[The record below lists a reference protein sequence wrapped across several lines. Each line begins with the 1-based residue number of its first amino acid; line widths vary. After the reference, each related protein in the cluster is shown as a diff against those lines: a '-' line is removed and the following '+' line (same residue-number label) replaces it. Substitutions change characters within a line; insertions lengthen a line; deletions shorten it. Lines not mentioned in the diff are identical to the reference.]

1 VVVLKSALKIYFSA
15 GRRQPQAGLMKIII
29 NSLLILMLFSMAA
42 ISVWAGPYPPAA
54 DQAGST
60 AVFMDDT
67 AFIAWATGWE
77 NYIPGDAMSSTW
89 QKPKNAL
96 GPAQGTSF
104 DIVSL
109 GRGGEISLTFDQ
121 PIKNGPDWDFAVFEN
136 SFSDAFLELAY
147 VEVSSDG
154 KTFVRFDNDSLT
166 PNPVGSFGSSDPT
179 DIDGFAGKYR
189 QAYGTPFDLGNLA
202 TRDEVLSGIVQ
213 LHRITHVKIV
223 DIIGDGT
230 YFDTGG
236 DVIYDPYP
244 TSQSA
249 GFDLDAVGIRYES
262 GVNGPPDQPLPVSPQ
277 DGAVNVPIDPVL
289 TSGPFT
295 DPNTPTG
302 DFHSKTRWQIAWD
315 AAFTDM
321 VLDLAS
327 PVSLTTLVLTGSL
340 LQAGTTYFW
349 RIQYFDSED
358 AASEWSD
365 SFSFTTTTV
374 SNDNSGNGIPDD
386 QELDPSSMVDLNDD
400 GIPDVDQISGQYK
413 VLNTVPG
420 GGRMGVAVSGPNVVI
435 EYLEAVDPDRFP
447 ETSGAPAPR
456 ETLLGLISFRIQVQ
470 HVGDTETMTIY
481 FSEPVPEDYQWYKYD
496 SVKGWYVFP
505 DAEFSSDR
513 RSLTLFLTDGAMG
526 DADGLVNGILIDP
539 GGAATNSSGS
549 DSMVIPKSGSSGIN
563 GGSSICFISAAADGR
578 LTEISAGSIIT
589 DSSRTFL
596 GSPVI
601 AQNTPVLKRMFY
613 NSCGMLLIL
622 IAVAVRGVSVGSTN
636 F

>member
-1 VVVLKSALKIYFSA
+1 
-15 GRRQPQAGLMKIII
+15 
-29 NSLLILMLFSMAA
+29 
-42 ISVWAGPYPPAA
+42 
-54 DQAGST
+54 
-60 AVFMDDT
+60 
-67 AFIAWATGWE
+67 
-77 NYIPGDAMSSTW
+77 
-89 QKPKNAL
+89 
-96 GPAQGTSF
+96 
-104 DIVSL
+104 
-109 GRGGEISLTFDQ
+109 
-121 PIKNGPDWDFAVFEN
+121 
-136 SFSDAFLELAY
+136 
-147 VEVSSDG
+147 
-154 KTFVRFDNDSLT
+154 
-166 PNPVGSFGSSDPT
+166 
-179 DIDGFAGKYR
+179 
-189 QAYGTPFDLGNLA
+189 
-202 TRDEVLSGIVQ
+202 
-213 LHRITHVKIV
+213 
-223 DIIGDGT
+223 
-230 YFDTGG
+230 
-236 DVIYDPYP
+236 VIYDPYP

-249 GFDLDAVGIRYES
+249 GFDLDAVEVRYES

-277 DGAVNVPIDPVL
+277 DGAVNVLIDPDL

-295 DPNTPTG
+295 DPDTPAG
-302 DFHSKTRWQIAWD
+302 DFHYKTRWQIARD
-315 AAFTDM
+315 AAFTDK
-321 VLDLAS
+321 VLELAS

-340 LQAGTTYFW
+340 LKADTTYFW
-349 RIQYFDSED
+349 RLQYFDSED
-358 AASEWSD
+358 VASEWSD

-374 SNDNSGNGIPDD
+374 SNDTSGNGIPDD

-563 GGSSICFISAAADGR
+563 GGSSICFISAATDGR
-578 LTEISAGSIIT
+578 LTEISTGSIIAT
-589 DSSRTFL
+589 
-596 GSPVI
+596 
-601 AQNTPVLKRMFY
+601 VLV
-613 NSCGMLLIL
+613 LLICIPAAMVL
-622 IAVAVRGVSVGSTN
+622 VQTSS
-636 F
+636 FSLEKWL